1 MPINK
6 NELTKE
12 QIEKAMQCKSV
23 DELVALA
30 QAEGYDITKTEA
42 EAYMEELADVE
53 LDSEKLKNVAGGGCY
68 ADCQSVC
75 GCDWECPHDVRGSR

>member
-1 MPINK
+1 MPVNK

-23 DELVALA
+23 EELTALA
-30 QAEGYDITKTEA
+30 KAEGYEITKEEA
-42 EAYMEELADVE
+42 EAYLEELADVE
-53 LDSEKLKNVAGGGCY
+53 LDGKELKNVAGGGCY